1 MLPSRQVGQCKRCYR
16 TIGWFGYLRRQLN
29 GESEAIRRIAA
40 LAEVPLLGSDPLGGM
55 AMSIDVMDAA
65 DWTDLGP
72 GD

>member
-1 MLPSRQVGQCKRCYR
+1 MLPNRQVGHCKRCYR

-55 AMSIDVMDAA
+55 EMSIDVMDAA